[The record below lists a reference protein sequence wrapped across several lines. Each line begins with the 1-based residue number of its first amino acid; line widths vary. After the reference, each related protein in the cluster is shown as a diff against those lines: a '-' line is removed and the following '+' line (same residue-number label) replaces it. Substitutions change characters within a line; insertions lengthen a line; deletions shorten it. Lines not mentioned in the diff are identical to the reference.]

1 MNVCVCMGVCV
12 CVCLLVCTCFQ
23 DGHLVFDNHVMC
35 SLARVVISRAFPYL
49 HELLVKDV
57 QETPKTLWDIYIF
70 QPIMVWKA
78 WKSGFVV
85 VGACR
90 LKCSYSKDQESEKSR
105 TKDGYSFQRQ
115 VSSDLLCQVGPPPKS
130 IITFKIMA
138 QEMKSEPSKH
148 KLVRGILEPDHN
160 ASNVILV
167 LSR

>member
-78 WKSGFVV
+78 
-85 VGACR
+85 
-90 LKCSYSKDQESEKSR
+90 
-105 TKDGYSFQRQ
+105 
-115 VSSDLLCQVGPPPKS
+115 
-130 IITFKIMA
+130 
-138 QEMKSEPSKH
+138 
-148 KLVRGILEPDHN
+148 
-160 ASNVILV
+160 
-167 LSR
+167 